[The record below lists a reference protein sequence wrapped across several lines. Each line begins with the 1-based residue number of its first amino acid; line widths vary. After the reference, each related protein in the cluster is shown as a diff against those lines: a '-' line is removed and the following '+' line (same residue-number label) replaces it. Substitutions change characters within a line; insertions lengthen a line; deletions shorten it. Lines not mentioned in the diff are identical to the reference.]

1 MSKKKKDKLQRNKKL
16 QAAADQLAV
25 EVQIIKQMVKERKS
39 KVETANELKQ
49 VVKEKY
55 GEIAKASKSSGC
67 CGPTC
72 CGGEESKIVGYTVMQ
87 DEYNHLEGYV
97 ADADLG
103 LGCGLP
109 TEYAGIK
116 KGDTVVDLGSGAGN
130 DVFVAR
136 SIVGDEGKVIGLD
149 MTEEMIEKANANKIN
164 VGFKNVE
171 FRLGEIESMP
181 LENDTA
187 DVVISNCVLNLVPD
201 KRKAFAEIFRIL
213 KPGAHFCVSDIV
225 LKGELPEGLQKS
237 AEMYAGCVAG
247 ALQQDEYLGTIKETG
262 FNNVEIKKTKVI
274 ELPDDVLK
282 EYLNDS
288 EIGKFKMSNVGIFSI
303 TVVGYK
309 A

>member
-1 MSKKKKDKLQRNKKL
+1 MRKKILKG
-16 QAAADQLAV
+16 
-25 EVQIIKQMVKERKS
+25 RKS
-39 KVETANELKQ
+39 KMETANELKK

-87 DEYNHLEGYV
+87 DEYNHIEGYV

-109 TEYAGIK
+109 TEHAGIK

-136 SIVGDEGKVIGLD
+136 AIVGDEGKVIGLD
-149 MTEEMIEKANANKIN
+149 MTEEMVEKANFNKAKL
-164 VGFKNVE
+164 GFKNVK
-171 FRLGEIESMP
+171 FHLGDIEQMP
-181 LENDTA
+181 FENNLA
-187 DVVISNCVLNLVPD
+187 DVVVSNCVLNLVPD

-262 FNNVEIKKTKVI
+262 FKNVEIKKTKVI

-288 EIGKFKMSNVGIFSI
+288 EIEKFKMNNVGIFSI
-303 TVVGYK
+303 TVIGYK